1 MNAGRLIPSA
11 TMMTEMVKE
20 HPNAPMSIWLGL
32 LMDGIPEAL
41 TIGAHL
47 ATQPL
52 SNSLLA
58 GLFIANYPEALSS
71 SKGMK
76 EQGFSIPKILVMWT
90 SIMLLTGIL
99 SAVGSVVF
107 ADVPESVISL
117 LESIAAGAMLTVI
130 AETMLPEA
138 YAKGGSIVGLS
149 TLLGFLAII
158 VIKSLE

>member
-1 MNAGRLIPSA
+1 
-11 TMMTEMVKE
+11 
-20 HPNAPMSIWLGL
+20 
-32 LMDGIPEAL
+32 
-41 TIGAHL
+41 
-47 ATQPL
+47 
-52 SNSLLA
+52 
-58 GLFIANYPEALSS
+58 
-71 SKGMK
+71 
-76 EQGFSIPKILVMWT
+76 MWT

-117 LESIAAGAMLTVI
+117 LESMAAGAMLTVI

-149 TLLGFLAII
+149 NLLGFLAII

>member
-1 MNAGRLIPSA
+1 
-11 TMMTEMVKE
+11 
-20 HPNAPMSIWLGL
+20 
-32 LMDGIPEAL
+32 
-41 TIGAHL
+41 
-47 ATQPL
+47 
-52 SNSLLA
+52 
-58 GLFIANYPEALSS
+58 
-71 SKGMK
+71 MK
-76 EQGFSIPKILVMWT
+76 EQGFSTPKILVMWT

-138 YAKGGSIVGLS
+138 YAKGGPIVGLS
-149 TLLGFLAII
+149 NLLGFLAII

>member
-1 MNAGRLIPSA
+1 
-11 TMMTEMVKE
+11 
-20 HPNAPMSIWLGL
+20 
-32 LMDGIPEAL
+32 
-41 TIGAHL
+41 
-47 ATQPL
+47 
-52 SNSLLA
+52 
-58 GLFIANYPEALSS
+58 
-71 SKGMK
+71 MK